1 MNDQMPNGVYK
12 HKPFDDDLIIHRT
25 FVDPP
30 TNDKTTEEPEK
41 GELEKLKPVPFHKLV
56 RKNKHLN
63 FHLGKKD
70 KHFLTFI
77 K

>member
-1 MNDQMPNGVYK
+1 
-12 HKPFDDDLIIHRT
+12 
-25 FVDPP
+25 
-30 TNDKTTEEPEK
+30 
-41 GELEKLKPVPFHKLV
+41 VPFHKLV

-77 K
+77 KW